1 MKRGAGIL
9 ACLAAAVAAAMTC
22 FGGCAATYPNVL
34 RDGSGNEIR
43 FSEISPILYSTSLT
57 EDQKK
62 EALRNLGITDEELIN
77 LLLAQT

>member
-9 ACLAAAVAAAMTC
+9 VCLTAVVAAAIAW
-22 FGGCAATYPNVL
+22 FAGCAAPYPNAL
-34 RDGSGNEIR
+34 RDDSGNEIR
-43 FSEISPILYSTSLT
+43 FSEISPILFSTTLT

>member
-1 MKRGAGIL
+1 MRHRAGIL
-9 ACLAAAVAAAMTC
+9 VSLAAVVAVAITWFA
-22 FGGCAATYPNVL
+22 GCAAPYPNAL

-43 FSEISPILYSTSLT
+43 FSEISPILYSTDLT